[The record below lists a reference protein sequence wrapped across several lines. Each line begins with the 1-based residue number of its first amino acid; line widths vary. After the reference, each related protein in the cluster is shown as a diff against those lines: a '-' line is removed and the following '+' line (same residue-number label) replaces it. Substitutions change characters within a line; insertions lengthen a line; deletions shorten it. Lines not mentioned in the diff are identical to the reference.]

1 MFSDI
6 ASAEAGLPISP
17 PISLRSRAPLGL
29 MIWLGFGLGLGLGS
43 GLGLGLA
50 HDLCELRIGL
60 NSLLAN
66 CLLPTTY
73 CALLT
78 TYNPPPTLHLFLTS
92 YYLPC

>member
-1 MFSDI
+1 MRRSISSDT

-29 MIWLGFGLGLGLGS
+29 MIWLGFGLGFGLGLGLGS

-78 TYNPPPTLHLFLTS
+78 TRSYLQPTTYS
-92 YYLPC
+92 